1 MQCYSAAVKRT
12 LQQMLSKL
20 PAEGRERV
28 LRVSRL
34 CDTYLKDVRRR
45 NGDNYAEHCH
55 SVASVLTEITEDPS
69 LITVALIHDIQVHP
83 KGQEILDTIQLSAD
97 ERRLVNDM
105 HELRRLHIDEKTK
118 DLDRVMEAFASDP
131 RLLWLRMAH
140 RLNDVRQINTFSKKL
155 QKQIGLETL
164 HMYAAIAGRLSLH
177 AWRHEMEDVCFHVV
191 QPDIAASLEH
201 QFSLH
206 HVNDERCLTHVRGL
220 LLRNLRK
227 NGITADIT
235 YRTKALYSTYRKMVV
250 KRYRFHEL
258 ADRLAVRVL
267 VGTLDD
273 CYRALGIIHN
283 ALHPIPGKLKDYI
296 GAPKENGY
304 RSIHTVVYPIPGTT
318 EYPVEIQIRTHDMH
332 RECEYGSAHHADYK
346 HSLYAF
352 NGREAHVDLFSNLF
366 MLREAART
374 PDQFERALRNY
385 FDESRI
391 TVFDSKNNLYH
402 FPLPIAALDVVC
414 HLAGDR
420 SKYLRGI
427 RINGRSAPPDALLKD
442 GDTIEPQFGR
452 RVLLKPAWLKACRKA
467 ATKRLL
473 KKLLE
478 ETV

>member
-1 MQCYSAAVKRT
+1 MQRT
-12 LQQMLSKL
+12 LHSAVSKL
-20 PAEGRERV
+20 PKAGRKRV
-28 LRVSRL
+28 LEVSRL
-34 CDTYLKDVRRR
+34 CSEYLKEIPRR

-55 SVASVLTEITEDPS
+55 SVAVALTEITEDPS

-83 KGQEILDTIQLSAD
+83 RGDGILKKIHLTPD
-97 ERRLVNDM
+97 EQNLVTEM
-105 HELRRLHIDEKTK
+105 HELRRLNIDAKTK

-140 RLNDVRQINTFSKKL
+140 RLNDVRQIRTFSKKL
-155 QKQIGLETL
+155 QKQIGQETL

-177 AWRHEMEDVCFHVV
+177 AWRHEMEDICFHVV
-191 QPDIAASLEH
+191 QPEIAASLER

-206 HVNDERCLTHVRGL
+206 HTNDERCLTHVRDL
-220 LLRNLRK
+220 LLRQLRK
-227 NGITADIT
+227 HDIKADIT

-258 ADRLAVRVL
+258 ADRLAVRV
-267 VGTLDD
+267 VVDTLDD
-273 CYRALGIIHN
+273 CYRALGIIHS

-304 RSIHTVVYPIPGTT
+304 RSIHTVVYPIAGTT

-332 RECEYGSAHHADYK
+332 RQCEYGSAHHADYK

-352 NGREAHVDLFSNLF
+352 SGREAHVDLFSNLF
-366 MLREAART
+366 MLREAARS

-391 TVFDSKNNLYH
+391 TVFDPKNNLYH
-402 FPLPIAALDVVC
+402 FSVPVAALDVVC
-414 HLAGDR
+414 HLAGNR
-420 SKYLRGI
+420 SKYLSGI

-442 GDTIEPQFGR
+442 GDTIEPRFGR
-452 RVLLKPAWLKACRKA
+452 HIQLKPTWLKACRKT

-473 KKLLE
+473 KKLL
-478 ETV
+478 TQTLI